1 MEKTGKI
8 ITYILWALIIVTA
21 VLVISL
27 VTNINDANDADP
39 AMLSWIN
46 ANLIWVY
53 ILGIIG
59 GGIAIFFGL
68 FHTFTN
74 KQAAKSGLISLAFM
88 AAVVLVAYL
97 LASPEI
103 PQFIGVDKFIAEGL
117 TTKTIRL
124 VDTGLHTT
132 YILFAIAVISIV
144 LGPVIRLVYNK

>member
-1 MEKTGKI
+1 MEKIGKI
-8 ITYILWALIIVTA
+8 ITFILWALIIVSA

-27 VTNINDANDADP
+27 VANINDVNKQDP

-59 GGIAIFFGL
+59 AGIAVFFGL

-74 KQAAKSGLISLAFM
+74 KQAAKSGLISLVFM
-88 AAVVLVAYL
+88 GVVALVAYL

-103 PQFIGVDKFIAEGL
+103 PQFIGIDKFIADGL
-117 TTKTIRL
+117 TSSTVKL
-124 VDTGLHTT
+124 VDTGLHAT
-132 YILFAIAVISIV
+132 YILFAIAVISII

>member
-1 MEKTGKI
+1 MEKIGKI
-8 ITYILWALIIVTA
+8 ITFILWALIIVSA

-27 VTNINDANDADP
+27 VANINDVNKQDP

-59 GGIAIFFGL
+59 AGIAVFFGL

-74 KQAAKSGLISLAFM
+74 KQAAKSGLISLVFM
-88 AAVVLVAYL
+88 GVVAVVAYL

-103 PQFIGVDKFIAEGL
+103 PQFIGIDKFIADGL
-117 TTKTIRL
+117 TSGTVKL
-124 VDTGLHTT
+124 VDTGLHAT
-132 YILFAIAVISIV
+132 YILFAIAVLSIV

>member
-1 MEKTGKI
+1 MEKIGKI
-8 ITYILWALIIVTA
+8 ITFILWALIIVSA
-21 VLVISL
+21 VLIISL
-27 VTNINDANDADP
+27 VANINDVNKQDP

-46 ANLIWVY
+46 ANLVWVY

-59 GGIAIFFGL
+59 AGIAIFFGL

-74 KQAAKSGLISLAFM
+74 KQAAKSGLISLVFM
-88 AAVVLVAYL
+88 GVVALVAYL

-103 PQFIGVDKFIAEGL
+103 PQFIGIDKFIADGL
-117 TTKTIRL
+117 TSSTVKL
-124 VDTGLHTT
+124 VDTGLHAT